1 MIGRRDL
8 QHSHPQ
14 WYLVPV
20 QSCSGRC
27 IKPNLKILY
36 LVLWYKIE
44 ATNCRLLSAAIDFLK
59 QKFWTGKLS
68 LNRWH

>member
-1 MIGRRDL
+1 
-8 QHSHPQ
+8 
-14 WYLVPV
+14 
-20 QSCSGRC
+20 
-27 IKPNLKILY
+27 LKILY